1 MAVRLSSL
9 TVKSA
14 LVVATLNNP
23 PCFFFCGGQ
32 IVKNK

>member
-23 PCFFFCGGQ
+23 PCFFFLWRSDCEE
-32 IVKNK
+32 